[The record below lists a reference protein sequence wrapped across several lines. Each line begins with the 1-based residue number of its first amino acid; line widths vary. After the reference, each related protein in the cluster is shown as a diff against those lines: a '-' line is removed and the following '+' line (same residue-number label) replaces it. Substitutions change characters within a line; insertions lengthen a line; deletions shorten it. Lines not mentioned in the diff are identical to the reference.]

1 MADTT
6 IPSALTPEQL
16 TGTGAARY
24 FAMLAH
30 DMRTAIGGITGSLA
44 LIDSRN
50 LDPDTRARIDRA
62 TESAD
67 LLVRLLEGA
76 LDVAEMD
83 APPVIA
89 PIDLAHILRSQS
101 RMWMAEAERKGL
113 RLDVTFDMS
122 APDMLMVDA
131 TRLGRVLSNLVGN
144 AVKFTDEGFVS
155 LRASADASGA
165 PIFEITDAG
174 PGLPEEIGTRLF
186 QAYGRPEGATKP
198 GTGLGL
204 HIASSLVVQ
213 MGGTISLENRPDA
226 RGCVARVVLPRE
238 AADVPQDL
246 PEEPAPRAERGAAA
260 LRSVSSVTRLPGE
273 GEERLSGPKL
283 PDLGGLRILMA
294 EDNLTNQLVAGQM
307 LQSMNA
313 QVTVASDGAEAL
325 ELLDVQSFDLLLID
339 IEMPRVSGLDVI
351 RRVRAFEDSRARL
364 PLIALTAYAMREH
377 REKIAAAGADGLIAK
392 PIMGIREFGLEILR
406 LLGRPVPAEPRPRR
420 QERAGPAP
428 VVEES
433 VVDRAVFDALA
444 ETIGLEGM
452 HELLTKVQEDLE
464 RVSAGIT
471 DGIARRDS
479 GTVRART
486 HILISVAGAVGASG
500 VQSLAEELN
509 AAAHRDDWDTISD
522 LGTRAVGGISDLIGF
537 VAGQRAPG

>member
-6 IPSALTPEQL
+6 TTSALTPEQL

-44 LIDSRN
+44 LIDARG
-50 LDPDTRARIDRA
+50 LDEDTRSKIDRA

-83 APPVIA
+83 APPNIA
-89 PIDLAHILRSQS
+89 AVELAGILRSQS
-101 RMWMAEAERKGL
+101 RMWTAEATRKGL
-113 RLDVTFDMS
+113 KLDISFDIT
-122 APDMLMVDA
+122 APEVLVVDA

-155 LRASADASGA
+155 LRASTDESGA
-165 PIFEITDAG
+165 PVFEITDAG
-174 PGLPEEIGTRLF
+174 PGLPEELGNRLF
-186 QAYGRPEGATKP
+186 QAYGRPERPTKP

-204 HIASSLVVQ
+204 HIASSLVMQ
-213 MGGTISLENRPDA
+213 MGGTISLKNRTDA
-226 RGCVARVVLPRE
+226 RGCVARVVLPVE
-238 AADVPQDL
+238 TASA
-246 PEEPAPRAERGAAA
+246 EPAAQEEQGGGSAPVPLRRSLAAVP
-260 LRSVSSVTRLPGE
+260 LHGE

-313 QVTVASDGAEAL
+313 EVTVASDGAEAL
-325 ELLDVQSFDLLLID
+325 ELLDQKPFDLLLVD

-351 RRVRAFEDSRARL
+351 RHVRGLDDPRARL

-392 PIMGIREFGLEILR
+392 PIMGISEFGLEILR
-406 LLGRPVPAEPRPRR
+406 LLGRPMPQEQSAAATARP
-420 QERAGPAP
+420 EAG
-428 VVEES
+428 VEDA
-433 VVDRAVFDALA
+433 VVDRGVFDALA
-444 ETIGLEGM
+444 ETIGPDGM

-464 RVSAGIT
+464 RVAAGIT
-471 DGIARRDS
+471 EGIRTRDA

-500 VQSLAEELN
+500 VQHLAEELN
-509 AAAHRDDWDTISD
+509 SAAHRDDWETISD
-522 LGTRAVGGISDLIGF
+522 LGTRAVGSITDLIDF